1 MSSLT
6 ENRNTLEWGSSC
18 IKLHRIFP
26 ENPRKKLFIGAI
38 AALDPK
44 TGLVEP
50 AINDKNLIVLGRVE
64 EFNIGRNETK
74 RVVIKTG
81 IFCYD
86 NAEGHLKLTLGHI
99 NRMCMIVDD
108 HTVGCFIPGI
118 TNLRAGIMRDISPDG
133 QIVVELGLL

>member
-1 MSSLT
+1 MAALT
-6 ENRNTLEWGSSC
+6 ENRNTAERSC
-18 IKLHRIFP
+18 HGIELHRVFP

-50 AINDKNLIVLGRVE
+50 AINDRNLIVVGRVE
-64 EFNIGRNETK
+64 KFDVYNKT
-74 RVVIKTG
+74 VVIKTG
-81 IFCYD
+81 MFCYD
-86 NAEGHLKLTLGHI
+86 NAEGPLKLTLGHI

-118 TNLRAGIMRDISPDG
+118 TNLRAGIMRDIGPDG